1 MVALTSRPRLDLRNL
16 TCALWRGTLL
26 DEELAEVSM
35 LRFTLHTLA
44 AGFVRRTWL
53 VTVIA
58 VLVCASFAAH
68 AVAALVEADH
78 LAPTTPRGLPL
89 PRVAPVTASPRAA
102 LDGSALVERNM
113 FCSTCGPMPEPTD
126 APLSNRAAILLATDL
141 STHDARATVRVIDTE
156 AQGSW
161 GLGERIPGVG
171 TIARIGGVS
180 IDVVDGAGRTT
191 RLSLLDGP
199 SVRGGD
205 GSSAATQEPPA
216 APFADRI
223 KKIDDHTFEVDRSFV
238 RDLVSGVSKP
248 GGVRMIPIVTDGDVK
263 GVRLASVRAG
273 SIPAAVGLKNADVIN
288 AIDGDPIKGAQQL
301 LDLYAKL
308 DQLSSVELQGT
319 RGGKPLAISLRLR

>member
-1 MVALTSRPRLDLRNL
+1 
-16 TCALWRGTLL
+16 
-26 DEELAEVSM
+26 M
-35 LRFTLHTLA
+35 LRFTLHTIA

-53 VTVIA
+53 ITVIA
-58 VLVCASFAAH
+58 VIVCASFAAH

-78 LAPTTPRGLPL
+78 LAPTPRGASS
-89 PRVAPVTASPRAA
+89 PRVAPVTVTPRATP
-102 LDGSALVERNM
+102 DGSSLIDRNM
-113 FCSTCGPMPEPTD
+113 FCSTCGPVTMPDPAD
-126 APLSNRAAILLATDL
+126 APLSNRAAVLLATDL

-171 TIARIGGVS
+171 TISRIGGVS
-180 IDVVDGAGRTT
+180 IDVLDGAGRTT
-191 RLSLLDGP
+191 RLSLLDGAP
-199 SVRGGD
+199 ATKPGGD
-205 GSSAATQEPPA
+205 GSGSGRSDSASPPA
-216 APFADRI
+216 DPFADRI
-223 KKIDDHTFEVDRSFV
+223 KKIDDHTFEVDRQFV

-273 SIPAAVGLKNADVIN
+273 SIPAAIGLKNADVIN
-288 AIDGDPIKGAQQL
+288 AIDGDPIKSAQQL